1 MIRDRREEDF
11 DRLWEVLG
19 ELDDHAGV
27 MAARRPR
34 DWLQEVDADRSWV
47 FDQAP
52 VSVAPTRNVVGHVQ
66 IYRSSD
72 APWVSHVAAQVSRRA
87 DDLLV
92 IGRLFVKP
100 GKHNYGI
107 ARYLLTES
115 VKYVKQQGHLPV
127 LDPLDLVFV
136 PASLCAKLGFR
147 EVPTE
152 GGLRSALARTE

>member
-1 MIRDRREEDF
+1 M
-11 DRLWEVLG
+11 
-19 ELDDHAGV
+19 
-27 MAARRPR
+27 
-34 DWLQEVDADRSWV
+34 

-72 APWVSHVAAQVSRRA
+72 ASWVCHVATQLSRRA

-92 IGRLFVKP
+92 VGRLFVKP
-100 GKHNYGI
+100 GQHDYGI

-115 VKYVKQQGHLPV
+115 VKYVEKQGYLPI
-127 LDPLDLVFV
+127 LDPLDLIFV

-147 EVPTE
+147 ELPTE
-152 GGLRSALARTE
+152 DGLRSALARTGVADDGGARNLPSCFFTR